1 MGELKK
7 QLKELERQMLAS
19 IDERKMEDDLVK
31 MNPDERAA
39 LMKRW
44 GIS

>member
-1 MGELKK
+1 MSDLKK
-7 QLKELERQMLAS
+7 QLDAIKKQMLES
-19 IDERKMEDDLVK
+19 INEKKIADDLMK

-44 GIS
+44 GII